1 MYIQIEKRQLESPG
15 IVITTI
21 IAVFIIFTLLCIIC
35 SLSCKNNRKKS
46 SPKVASNTETRIVQ
60 TVESTNCSPALGIV
74 QTVECT
80 NCSPALANVASFQEL
95 PFHFPDFVSPPTPP
109 PPYVREI

>member
-60 TVESTNCSPALGIV
+60 TVESTNCSPAL
-74 QTVECT
+74 
-80 NCSPALANVASFQEL
+80 ANVASFQEL